1 MYSLVLQE
9 KLLLEPMFEVP
20 QSDIIAVELT
30 KEVVQGKCEPRYIRY
45 SKMFLKRSTIL
56 IRLVNHFTNI
66 YYKRNISPKHSYQCS
81 MKKYSNE

>member
-45 SKMFLKRSTIL
+45 SD
-56 IRLVNHFTNI
+56 
-66 YYKRNISPKHSYQCS
+66 ISF
-81 MKKYSNE
+81 